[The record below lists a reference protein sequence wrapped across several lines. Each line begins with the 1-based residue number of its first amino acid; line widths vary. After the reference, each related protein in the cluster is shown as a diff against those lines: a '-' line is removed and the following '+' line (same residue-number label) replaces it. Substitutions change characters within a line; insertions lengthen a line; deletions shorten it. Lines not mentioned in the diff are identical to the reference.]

1 MLEFYRAPRV
11 VTMKRRHLIL
21 HTLLLFALSFA
32 GAATAQ
38 TKDGLG
44 FRGWGIRGGLSID
57 PDQIF
62 VGAHINA
69 GQFAKRVRFQPS
81 FEIGFGNDLV
91 VGSVNL
97 DALYTFR
104 ARGWQPYLGGGLGIA
119 LIDADRNGRGDDF
132 NVEAGLNLIA
142 GFEYGTHRL
151 LLLELRVGVGDIPNF
166 KVTAGIGF

>member
-1 MLEFYRAPRV
+1 MN
-11 VTMKRRHLIL
+11 RRHLIL
-21 HTLLLFALSFA
+21 HTLLLFALSF
-32 GAATAQ
+32 GGATAAHA
-38 TKDGLG
+38 KDGLG

-57 PDQIF
+57 PDQMF
-62 VGAHINA
+62 LGAHINA
-69 GQFAKRVRFQPS
+69 GQFARRVRFQPS

-91 VGSVNL
+91 VGSINL

-119 LIDADRNGRGDDF
+119 IIDADRNRRGDDF
-132 NVEAGLNLIA
+132 DVGAGLNLIA

-151 LLLELRVGVGDIPNF
+151 LILELRAGVGDIPDL

>member
-1 MLEFYRAPRV
+1 
-11 VTMKRRHLIL
+11 LIL
-21 HTLLLFALSFA
+21 HTLLLFALSLG
-32 GAATAQ
+32 GATTAHA
-38 TKDGLG
+38 KDGLG
-44 FRGWGIRGGLSID
+44 FRGWGIRGGLSVD

-69 GQFAKRVRFQPS
+69 GQFARRVRFQPS

-91 VGSVNL
+91 VGAINL

-104 ARGWQPYLGGGLGIA
+104 ARGWQPYLGGGLGLA
-119 LIDADRNGRGDDF
+119 VIDADRGDDF

-151 LLLELRVGVGDIPNF
+151 LILELRVGVGDIPEL
-166 KVTAGIGF
+166 KVTAGLGF